1 MDYFCTTS
9 YPLSFTDLLT
19 SHQHSHQHQS
29 FCYRRTTKD
38 GLASTFTFI
47 LYLTDCTNGGATNL
61 LRCVCPKKGD
71 LAGGNILARVE
82 PKRGRLLIF
91 PHVCPHEGEKVIHV
105 PKLLLR
111 GEMV

>member
-1 MDYFCTTS
+1 M
-9 YPLSFTDLLT
+9 
-19 SHQHSHQHQS
+19 
-29 FCYRRTTKD
+29 
-38 GLASTFTFI
+38 
-47 LYLTDCTNGGATNL
+47 YLTDCTNGGATNL

-71 LAGGNILARVE
+71 LAGGNVLARVE